1 MKRFHA
7 YPVPVRASRPADR
20 YGQDVLAGPR
30 ISPREKRLRPQ
41 RDVPAEKGLLL
52 EDVESGFVGEVISV
66 AKVAGEL
73 LMTLEGRGQVR
84 RRFPL
89 GPGFWIDGEPVNI
102 LPPLKPKAQEAPK
115 ERTASGS
122 LRVKAKPATMLPSR
136 MWVEGRH
143 DWQLIDKVWGEDLR
157 LEGIAVEELAGA
169 DHLEEMLAVFEPG
182 PGRRAGVLV
191 DHLLPGTKEY
201 RLVEEALRRQGSEHV
216 LVLGHPYVDVWQA
229 IKPARVG
236 LSQWPHIPKGI
247 DIKVGSLDALGLPSA
262 TVEDVGIGWSKI
274 LSRVRDWRDLEPALL
289 GRVEELIDFLTQ

>member
-1 MKRFHA
+1 MH
-7 YPVPVRASRPADR
+7 DR
-20 YGQDVLAGPR
+20 YGSDVLGGDPATHHRRRPVARPVAAQRGTVVEEVTTGWVGAVVR
-30 ISPREKRLRPQ
+30 VEKSGGMH
-41 RDVPAEKGLLL
+41 VVEL
-52 EDVESGFVGEVISV
+52 EDS
-66 AKVAGEL
+66 L
-73 LMTLEGRGQVR
+73 GRTR
-84 RRFPL
+84 TFPL

-102 LPPLKPKAQEAPK
+102 LPPAKPTQAAPAVQ
-115 ERTASGS
+115 RTASGS
-122 LRVKAKPATMLPSR
+122 VRVKAKPATMLPSR

-191 DHLLPGTKEY
+191 DHLLPGTKES